1 MPVAGRYVGCILHGL
16 LILHSA
22 AETAPATH
30 AQQFEALGNEVT
42 LGNWSE
48 PVRSNYTNGRLKARR
63 AMAATMDAITGTVDE
78 TATLV
83 RGVGDTTAATLGAT
97 LRLTGGLTR
106 GLGQVVQT
114 FGETQVIKHGPLAA
128 PSRVFAG
135 VYRIAGAVLTGAGNA
150 TIGLGGTVEGIT
162 SEAAKVAEDS
172 VKVLSEPTR
181 SLGAA
186 LRGQS
191 QRPRPS
197 QDEVTPEDSLQ
208 PASSYLVTRPR
219 QRRVVEQVARRLLRD
234 AFGSP
239 SERTVALA
247 PPLTLALMVAW
258 VLGRASR
265 APNGIRSEGSY
276 AGHFHLEPLLSD
288 DHSRQVSDEPG
299 RTRISTWPR
308 TARLCKQLRRLRCRK
323 CRPGVWLHCA
333 GLAMILTVVL
343 SVDQEQQRRARI
355 VEQGLGVYSGI
366 SDEEESIRW
375 LNMVFGAV
383 WTPLQKCVSGLGA
396 ELATL
401 FTFQLTPDEDD
412 ALSIAL
418 ENVTFGLN
426 PPVLDAVRTPREAA
440 EEALYKAME
449 FARDGRPA
457 GSVRPQV
464 VMLEADLLWVADREF
479 EVVVKAS
486 ARSAVRS
493 SFSLF
498 PQLRVRLGD
507 LVFGPVPVAVAM
519 EAAPQGYPY
528 VGLVALTFISE
539 PTVDF
544 SITPENILGGAV
556 SALPLLR
563 EALIAGL
570 ISSLPLLTDDQ
581 VLVYDLGEYLA
592 PGLFPVPKPTEDPDA
607 VEKPGSWSHPRRH
620 LQWPAR
626 LRNWWHQRDANKN
639 AHKSEV
645 HL

>member
-1 MPVAGRYVGCILHGL
+1 MSWPRRYFVRCLL
-16 LILHSA
+16 QSWLILRSA
-22 AETAPATH
+22 AQSTPPTRAE
-30 AQQFEALGNEVT
+30 QFEALGTEVT

-48 PVRSNYTNGRLKARR
+48 PSRSNYTANGRKARR
-63 AMAATMDAITGTVDE
+63 AMAATLDAITGTVDE
-78 TATLV
+78 TAGLV

-106 GLGQVVQT
+106 GLGQAVQT

-162 SEAAKVAEDS
+162 AEAAKVAEDS

-191 QRPRPS
+191 RQPLPKL
-197 QDEVTPEDSLQ
+197 DTEDKVNSRS
-208 PASSYLVTRPR
+208 ASSYLVTRPR
-219 QRRVVEQVARRLLRD
+219 QRRVAEQFARRLLRD

-258 VLGRASR
+258 ILGRSSR
-265 APNGIRSEGSY
+265 APNGVRSGSSY
-276 AGHFHLEPLLSD
+276 AEHLHLEPLMPENGD
-288 DHSRQVSDEPG
+288 ASRQVSEESQV
-299 RTRISTWPR
+299 RSRS
-308 TARLCKQLRRLRCRK
+308 ARLRKLLRRVRCRR

-343 SVDQEQQRRARI
+343 SLDQEQQRRARI
-355 VEQGLGVYSGI
+355 VEQGLGVYSAV
-366 SDEEESIRW
+366 SDEEESIHW
-375 LNMVFGAV
+375 LNMVVGAV
-383 WTPLQKCVSGLGA
+383 WTPVKQAVSGLGA
-396 ELATL
+396 ELAAM
-401 FTFQLTPDEDD
+401 FTFQMTPGEGD
-412 ALSIAL
+412 ALSIAF

-426 PPVLDAVRTPREAA
+426 PPVLDAVRTPRESAVQ
-440 EEALYKAME
+440 ALGKAMTA
-449 FARDGRPA
+449 ARDGRPK
-457 GSVRPQV
+457 GSLRPQV
-464 VMLEADLLWVADREF
+464 VMMEADLLWVADQEF
-479 EVVVKAS
+479 EVLVKAS
-486 ARSAVRS
+486 ARSGVGS
-493 SFSLF
+493 LPLF

-507 LVFGPVPVAVAM
+507 FVFGPVPIAVAM

-528 VGLVALTFISE
+528 VGLVALTFVSE
-539 PTVDF
+539 PTVAF

-563 EALIAGL
+563 EALTAGL

-592 PGLFPVPKPTEDPDA
+592 PGLFPRPELAEHTD
-607 VEKPGSWSHPRRH
+607 VEKPGNQHTRSG
-620 LQWPAR
+620 LFQWLFKPR
-626 LRNWWHQRDANKN
+626 LRSWRQRDAQENVIK
-639 AHKSEV
+639 
-645 HL
+645 

>member
-1 MPVAGRYVGCILHGL
+1 
-16 LILHSA
+16 
-22 AETAPATH
+22 
-30 AQQFEALGNEVT
+30 
-42 LGNWSE
+42 
-48 PVRSNYTNGRLKARR
+48 
-63 AMAATMDAITGTVDE
+63 MAATLDAITGTVDE
-78 TATLV
+78 TAGLV

-106 GLGQVVQT
+106 GLGQAVQT

-162 SEAAKVAEDS
+162 AEAAKVAEDS

-191 QRPRPS
+191 RQPLPKDDDGAAEERSLPS
-197 QDEVTPEDSLQ
+197 
-208 PASSYLVTRPR
+208 ASSYLVTRPR
-219 QRRVVEQVARRLLRD
+219 QRRVAERLARRLLRD
-234 AFGSP
+234 AFGTP

-258 VLGRASR
+258 MLGRSSR
-265 APNGIRSEGSY
+265 APNGVRSGSSY
-276 AGHFHLEPLLSD
+276 TEHLHLEPLISENGD
-288 DHSRQVSDEPG
+288 ASRQVSED
-299 RTRISTWPR
+299 SQ
-308 TARLCKQLRRLRCRK
+308 ARSRSAKLRRLLRRVRCRR

-333 GLAMILTVVL
+333 GLAMLLTVVL

-355 VEQGLGVYSGI
+355 IEQGLGVYSGVT
-366 SDEEESIRW
+366 DEEESIRW
-375 LNMVFGAV
+375 FNMVVSAV
-383 WTPLQKCVSGLGA
+383 WTPLQKSVSGLGA
-396 ELATL
+396 ELAAM
-401 FTFQLTPDEDD
+401 FTFQMTPGEDD
-412 ALSIAL
+412 ALSIAF

-426 PPVLDAVRTPREAA
+426 PPVLDAVRTPCEGA
-440 EEALYKAME
+440 EQALHEAME
-449 FARDGRPA
+449 KARDTRG
-457 GSVRPQV
+457 GLRPQV
-464 VMLEADLLWVADREF
+464 VMMEADLLWVADREF
-479 EVVVKAS
+479 EVLVKAS

-493 SFSLF
+493 SLSLF

-528 VGLVALTFISE
+528 VGLVALTFVSE

-563 EALIAGL
+563 EALVAGL
-570 ISSLPLLTDDQ
+570 VSSLPLLTDDQ

-592 PGLFPVPKPTEDPDA
+592 PGLFPEPTPAEDTD
-607 VEKPGSWSHPRRH
+607 VEKPGNQHTRSGLFQWLFRPRLWR
-620 LQWPAR
+620 QRRASPA
-626 LRNWWHQRDANKN
+626 
-639 AHKSEV
+639 
-645 HL
+645 